1 MREEENMNNVKNITL
16 AVLSAIGGLAAHALG
31 GWDMLIKCLLVFIV
45 TDYITGLTVA
55 FVFHRSKKTP
65 GGGASSEVCFRG
77 IVKKICILVLV
88 GISVCMDNIL
98 GTGYIRFV
106 TIMFFIG
113 NEGLSILENMQ
124 AMGVPFPRFVKEALE
139 QMRDKGDKG
148 ENA

>member
-1 MREEENMNNVKNITL
+1 MNNVKSLTL
-16 AVLSAIGGLAAHALG
+16 AVLSAVCGLAAHAIG
-31 GWDMLIKCLLVFIV
+31 GWDMLAKCLTVFIV

-55 FVFHRSKKTP
+55 FVFHRSQKTP

-77 IVKKICILVLV
+77 IVKKICILVMV

-98 GTGYIRFV
+98 GTEYIRFV

-124 AMGVPFPRFVKEALE
+124 TMGVPFPRFVKEALE
-139 QMRDKGDKG
+139 QMRDKSDKG
-148 ENA
+148 ENEG